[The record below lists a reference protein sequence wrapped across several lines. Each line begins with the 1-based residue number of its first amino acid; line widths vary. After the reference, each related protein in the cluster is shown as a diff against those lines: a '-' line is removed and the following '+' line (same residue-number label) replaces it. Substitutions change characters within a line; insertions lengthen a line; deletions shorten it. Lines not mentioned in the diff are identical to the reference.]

1 MRIMAS
7 NFLIACSLMNA
18 LVPMQAASWDVN
30 STETQIPKTGGW
42 ADYGTGTTGGLEAS
56 EEHIFTVTNKK
67 ELVDALNGGPR
78 GRHDTPKIIYIQGTI
93 DINVDANNNPV
104 GRDYYADPEY
114 CFESYIEEYSPE
126 NWGFEKEPYGPLE
139 DARARSAAN
148 QANAIRLRVGS
159 NTTIMGLGNDARVV
173 GGSFVL
179 ARLNS
184 ISVNNIIIQNLHIDA
199 PVDFFPEWDP
209 TDGNFGEWNSEYDA
223 IQINQGAHHVWVNHN
238 TLTGGEHPDKR
249 GGHMFGRTF
258 MEYDGLLD
266 VTNQSNYIT
275 ASYNIFHDFDKVTII
290 GGSDRTIADRDHLK
304 VTLHNN
310 YYKNTRQRTPRVRF
324 GEVHLYNNYYEL
336 SSEGNYSSSYAWG
349 VGVESKGYYENNY
362 FSTSQ
367 SIDPSRL
374 IKVFGGT
381 SIYESG
387 NYVDGVETNLMALYN
402 AANPMEQINSNVGW
416 VPSFYN
422 QIIPTH
428 EVPAYVMANAGVRP

>member
-1 MRIMAS
+1 MKFLALKMA
-7 NFLIACSLMNA
+7 LACCLMNA
-18 LVPMQAASWDVN
+18 LVPVQAATVDDNRMQSQVL
-30 STETQIPKTGGW
+30 KTGGW
-42 ADYGTGTTGGLEAS
+42 ADYGSGTMGGSEARQ
-56 EEHIFTVTNKK
+56 EHIFTVTNKK
-67 ELVDALNGGPR
+67 ELVEALNGGPT

-104 GRDYYADPEY
+104 GREYYADPEY
-114 CFESYIEEYSPE
+114 CFTSYIEEYSPE
-126 NWGFEKEPYGPLE
+126 NWGMEKEPSGPLE
-139 DARARSAAN
+139 DARARSARN
-148 QANAIRLRVGS
+148 QANEIKLRVGS
-159 NTTIMGLGNDARVV
+159 NTTIIGLGNNARII

-184 ISVNNIIIQNLHIDA
+184 ISVNNIIIRNLQIDA

-223 IQINQGAHHVWVNHN
+223 IEINQGAHHIWITNN
-238 TLTGGEHPDKR
+238 TLTGGDHPDKR
-249 GGHMFGRTF
+249 GGEMFGRTF

-266 VTNQSNYIT
+266 ITNQSNYIT

-290 GGSDRTIADRDHLK
+290 GASDRTYADRGHLK

-310 YYKNTRQRTPRVRF
+310 YYKNTRQRTPRIRF

-336 SSEGNYSSSYAWG
+336 THEGSYPSFYAWG

-367 SIDPSRL
+367 SMNPSRL
-374 IKVFGGT
+374 IRAFNGN

-387 NYVDGVETNLMALYN
+387 SYVNGVATNILALYN
-402 AANPMEQINSNVGW
+402 AANPTAQLDSNVGW
-416 VPSFYN
+416 KPTFYN
-422 QIIPTH
+422 EIRPTH
-428 EVPAYVMANAGVRP
+428 EVPAHVKANAGVRP